1 MIIRITTGPLEFV
14 ARLEEER
21 APLTC
26 AAFRALLPFRNT
38 LLQARWS
45 GESAW
50 IPLGA
55 FDFGVP
61 AENATSAP
69 APGELLLH
77 PRGESE
83 TEILFPYGITR
94 FASKFGPL
102 NGNHFMTVIEGA
114 GQLTALGDL
123 VLRRGAQDIT
133 FELTSRSPQ

>member
-1 MIIRITTGPLEFV
+1 MTIRITVGPLQFT

-50 IPLGA
+50 IPLGD
-55 FDFGVP
+55 FQFGVP

-69 APGELLLH
+69 APGELLLY

-83 TEILFPYGITR
+83 TEILFPYGLTR

-102 NGNHFMTVIEGA
+102 AGNHFLTVVEGTE
-114 GQLTALGDL
+114 QLAALGEL
-123 VLRRGAQDIT
+123 VLRGGAQDIT
-133 FELTSRSPQ
+133 FVGLGSG

>member
-1 MIIRITTGPLEFV
+1 MTIRITAGPLQFI

-21 APLTC
+21 APRTC

-50 IPLGA
+50 IPLGDFQ
-55 FDFGVP
+55 FDVP
-61 AENATSAP
+61 PENVTSAP
-69 APGELLLH
+69 AAGELLLY
-77 PRGESE
+77 PRGQSE

-102 NGNHFMTVIEGA
+102 AGNHFLTVVDGGE
-114 GQLTALGDL
+114 QLGALGEL
-123 VLRRGAQDIT
+123 VLRKGAQEIT
-133 FELTSRSPQ
+133 FMDLGSG

>member
-1 MIIRITTGPLEFV
+1 MTIRITAGPLEFI
-14 ARLEEER
+14 ARLEEEC

-26 AAFRALLPFRNT
+26 AAFRALLPFRTT

-50 IPLGA
+50 IPLGDFQ
-55 FDFGVP
+55 FDVP
-61 AENATSAP
+61 PENVTSTP

-83 TEILFPYGITR
+83 TEILFPYGLTR

-102 NGNHFMTVIEGA
+102 AGNHFLTVVEGTERLA
-114 GQLTALGDL
+114 ALGEL
-123 VLRRGAQDIT
+123 VLRGGAQDIT
-133 FELTSRSPQ
+133 FAGLGSG

>member
-1 MIIRITTGPLEFV
+1 MTIRITVGPLEFD

-50 IPLGA
+50 IPLGDRE
-55 FDFGVP
+55 FRVP
-61 AENATSAP
+61 PENVTSTP

-77 PRGESE
+77 PRGQSE

-94 FASKFGPL
+94 FASKFGSL
-102 NGNHFMTVIEGA
+102 AGNHFLTVVEGA
-114 GQLTALGDL
+114 EQLEALGEL

>member
-1 MIIRITTGPLEFV
+1 MNIRITAGPLEFI
-14 ARLEEER
+14 ARLEEDR

-50 IPLGA
+50 IPLGDFQ
-55 FDFGVP
+55 FDVP
-61 AENATSAP
+61 PENATSAP

-83 TEILFPYGITR
+83 TEILFPYGVTR

-102 NGNHFMTVIEGA
+102 AGNHFLTVVEGA
-114 GQLTALGDL
+114 EQLEALGEL
-123 VLRRGAQDIT
+123 VLRRGAQEIA
-133 FELTSRSPQ
+133 FMVLGSW